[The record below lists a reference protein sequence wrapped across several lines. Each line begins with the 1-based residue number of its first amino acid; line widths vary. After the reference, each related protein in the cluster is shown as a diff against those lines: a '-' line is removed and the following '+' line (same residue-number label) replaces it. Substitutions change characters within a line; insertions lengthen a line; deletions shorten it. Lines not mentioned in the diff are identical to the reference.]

1 MMEVDDVDDVP
12 FKTWGLF
19 AGFSNAMAS
28 CCRILHCRQKA
39 KGFGAGIPSFE
50 GPILSG
56 CPFD

>member
-19 AGFSNAMAS
+19 AGFSYVMAS

-50 GPILSG
+50 GPIL
-56 CPFD
+56 